1 MGATAT
7 SSTPCP
13 SKQTNKQ
20 LAQRAAGQ
28 TTEQQRQGPGA
39 RAIYGSRIMPLH
51 QPSAPRKQATFYMR
65 FRQPSSTKTTS
76 ATPDSIGMLKYGDA
90 PRCLDGTKA
99 NRARIKNKDETRDF
113 LW

>member
-1 MGATAT
+1 M
-7 SSTPCP
+7 
-13 SKQTNKQ
+13 
-20 LAQRAAGQ
+20 
-28 TTEQQRQGPGA
+28 GPGA

-51 QPSAPRKQATFYMR
+51 QPSAHSQATFYMR
-65 FRQPSSTKTTS
+65 FLQPSSTKTTS

-113 LW
+113 LWQKKKKTGPETFFGKKKKKKKKS